1 MGKHTRATIYFR
13 PDIFKAVRMKAA
25 ATHRSIS
32 EIVNEAVTG
41 TLHEDAVDLD
51 AVHLLRD
58 PERLDG
64 YPNTKITCVFTS
76 NITE

>member
-1 MGKHTRATIYFR
+1 VGNNTRATIYFS

-32 EIVNEAVTG
+32 EIVNDAVKG
-41 TLHEDAVDLD
+41 TLAEDAVDLD

-58 PERLDG
+58 EPVTTFESFVSDLRRRGTL
-64 YPNTKITCVFTS
+64 
-76 NITE
+76 